1 MSTPIFLFA
10 LAVASIC
17 GVIFSVAPA
26 IRASRTPLVETL
38 KEGGRV
44 AGASHRR
51 VQRSL
56 VVAEI
61 ALALMLSVGAGLM
74 VRSFVALQRVS
85 PGFEPSHLLT
95 FRLSLPPT
103 QYANGAAQ
111 RGFFTRLLQRLEALP
126 GVQAAGLTISL
137 PPYLLAM
144 TDNFTVEGQ
153 VVPPNQSAPLGPL
166 AVRQRDAISR
176 RSERRSCEDAF
187 FTERDDDKAPERRD
201 HQRDAGEAVLSW
213 RRSRRPAAEERRT
226 RTPDRTE

>member
-1 MSTPIFLFA
+1 MLLAFWGTRALIALAPEGIPRLDEVGMSTPIFLFA

-95 FRLSLPPT
+95 FRLPLPPT
-103 QYANGAAQ
+103 QYANGARSAVSS
-111 RGFFTRLLQRLEALP
+111 RGCCN
-126 GVQAAGLTISL
+126 G
-137 PPYLLAM
+137 
-144 TDNFTVEGQ
+144 
-153 VVPPNQSAPLGPL
+153 
-166 AVRQRDAISR
+166 SR
-176 RSERRSCEDAF
+176 RCPAC
-187 FTERDDDKAPERRD
+187 
-201 HQRDAGEAVLSW
+201 
-213 RRSRRPAAEERRT
+213 RPPA
-226 RTPDRTE
+226 

>member
-1 MSTPIFLFA
+1 MSTPVFLFA

-26 IRASRTPLVETL
+26 IRASHTPLVETL

-85 PGFEPSHLLT
+85 PGIRAVASADVPTAASADAICEWRCAARRSSRGCWSGSKRSPGCKPS
-95 FRLSLPPT
+95 
-103 QYANGAAQ
+103 A
-111 RGFFTRLLQRLEALP
+111 
-126 GVQAAGLTISL
+126 LTISL

-144 TDNFTVEGQ
+144 TDNFMVEGQ

-166 AVRQRDAISR
+166 LFVNETLLLDAR
-176 RSERRSCEDAF
+176 RAARCEAASSPSA
-187 FTERDDDKAPERRD
+187 TTTK
-201 HQRDAGEAVLSW
+201 
-213 RRSRRPAAEERRT
+213 RPT
-226 RTPDRTE
+226 R